1 MRNPNAFTERQIRLL
16 KAVRDKIREINDPNP
31 EIMTDE
37 TYQWRYEQ
45 TRQFGRIPKIRFK
58 PYSSQV
64 KAELVRQAGL
74 IDDDRERQ
82 LVQLR
87 QKYGVRSARNK
98 EARLFESEWNNIMFK
113 VKKAAFT
120 VGFLNQIFSGSDQ
133 SVAEPTR
140 IMQEIVLE
148 EFSLQLK
155 AGQKPIHVS
164 DSAKPAET
172 RKNKG
177 IRPYDQQ
184 LAALE

>member
-1 MRNPNAFTERQIRLL
+1 MRNPNAFTKRQIRLI
-16 KAVRDKIREINDPNP
+16 KAVRDKVREINDPDP
-31 EIMTDE
+31 EIITDE
-37 TYQWRYEQ
+37 TYEWRYEQ

-64 KAELVRQAGL
+64 KAELVRQAGF

-82 LVQLR
+82 LERLR
-87 QKYGVRSARNK
+87 LKYGVGSARNK

-113 VKKAAFT
+113 IKKAAFA
-120 VGFLNQIFSGSDQ
+120 VGFINQIFSGSDQ
-133 SVAEPTR
+133 KVAEPIR
-140 IMQEIVLE
+140 ITQEIVLE

-155 AGQKPIHVS
+155 ARQKPIHVADS
-164 DSAKPAET
+164 DRPAET

>member
-1 MRNPNAFTERQIRLL
+1 MRNPDAFTKRQIRLI
-16 KAVRDKIREINDPNP
+16 KAVRDKVCEINDPNP
-31 EIMTDE
+31 EIITDE

-58 PYSSQV
+58 PYCSQA

-74 IDDDRERQ
+74 IDDNRERQ
-82 LVQLR
+82 LEQLR
-87 QKYGVRSARNK
+87 RKYGVRSAKNK

-113 VKKAAFT
+113 IKKAAFT

-133 SVAEPTR
+133 KVAEPIR

-155 AGQKPIHVS
+155 AKQKPIHMV

-172 RKNKG
+172 RKNKA